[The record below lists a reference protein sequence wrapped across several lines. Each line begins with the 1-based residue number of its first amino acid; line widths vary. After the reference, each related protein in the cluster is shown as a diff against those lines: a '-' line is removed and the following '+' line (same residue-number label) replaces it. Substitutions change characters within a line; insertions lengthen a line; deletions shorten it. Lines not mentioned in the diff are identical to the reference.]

1 MKIVRLL
8 LASTGLAAAA
18 LAHAAEPLDYPARP
32 VKVVVPYSAGSGMD
46 LLARVIGQELS
57 SRMRQPFV
65 IENKP
70 GAAGNL
76 GTSQVAR
83 AAPDGQTLLMQISTL
98 VINPSIYRNLGWLP
112 QKDFQPVALV
122 ARGTPVA
129 LAVSPSVDARSV
141 PTLVALAKAQPKRL
155 NYASP
160 GVGTPQQIAM
170 ELFMRRTGIELLHV
184 PFRST
189 ADIFSQMMAGE
200 VHITFL
206 PIHLAVP
213 QARQGKLRILAVDG
227 ARRWPDSPDVPTFSE
242 LGLGEVEVAPWYGI
256 LAPAGTPAAVVAR
269 LNAEIND
276 IVRNPATKASLL
288 AKGFQA
294 VAQTPQEF
302 ADLMRQDQA
311 KWQQVVKEV
320 GVTAE

>member
-1 MKIVRLL
+1 MKIMRLL
-8 LASTGLAAAA
+8 LASTGLVAVA
-18 LAHAAEPLDYPARP
+18 LAHAAEPPEYPARP
-32 VKVVVPYSAGSGMD
+32 VKLVVPYSAGSGMD
-46 LLARVIGQELS
+46 LLARVIGQELG

-76 GTSQVAR
+76 GTSLVAR

-98 VINPSIYRNLGWLP
+98 VINPSIYRNLGWSP

-129 LAVSPSVDARSV
+129 LAVSPGVDARSV
-141 PTLVALAKAQPKRL
+141 PALVALAKAQPKRL

-269 LNAEIND
+269 LNAEINE
-276 IVRNPATKASLL
+276 IVRNPVTKASLL

-320 GVTAE
+320 GVVAE

>member
-1 MKIVRLL
+1 MKIMRLL
-8 LASTGLAAAA
+8 LASTGLVAVA
-18 LAHAAEPLDYPARP
+18 LAHAAEPPEYPARP
-32 VKVVVPYSAGSGMD
+32 VKLVVPYSAGSGMD
-46 LLARVIGQELS
+46 LLARVIGQELG

-76 GTSQVAR
+76 GTSLVAR

-98 VINPSIYRNLGWLP
+98 VINPSIYRNLGWSP

-129 LAVSPSVDARSV
+129 LAVGPGVDARSV
-141 PTLVALAKAQPKRL
+141 PALVALAKAQPKRL

-269 LNAEIND
+269 LNAEINE
-276 IVRNPATKASLL
+276 IVRNPVTKASLL

-320 GVTAE
+320 GVVAE